1 MNKFLVLKDTPN
13 RISLYS
19 VNSLDKFEGVIF
31 IEADKESDVK
41 LAVKGMSLI
50 HDNKIRIVPLREVI
64 KVFTPDV

>member
-1 MNKFLVLKDTPN
+1 
-13 RISLYS
+13 LYS